1 MVGKSS
7 KRNWKMGMEG
17 YHKSVLLKEVLGA
30 LNPDSIGVNIR
41 DAWYLDCTLGDGGH
55 TIEIIKRG
63 GKVLGIEIDPQA
75 LNRVQKRFEK
85 EGISKDKYRLI
96 QGNFRDLKN
105 LINQPVSPNGGR
117 GEQTDLKDQKFAG
130 AKSYLAGAIF
140 DLGVSSLQLETPSR
154 GFSFSKIGPLDM
166 RMDPTLEVRA
176 LDLINAGGR
185 KQLYELFK
193 NLGKEKYSKRLA
205 DHMVSAREI
214 GKRIETTKDLADLV
228 EQVVGKHGRLHPATK
243 IFQALRIAV
252 NDELN
257 ALKEGLDQ
265 VINLIDKNGHVIV
278 ISFHSLEDRIVK
290 KTFRAWSDQGWG
302 QVLTKKPIVPTLEE
316 ININPRARS
325 AKMRVFERS

>member
-1 MVGKSS
+1 
-7 KRNWKMGMEG
+7 MEG
-17 YHKSVLLKEVLGA
+17 HKTLSGSKGYHRSVLLKEVLGA
-30 LNPDSIGVNIR
+30 LNIR

-63 GKVLGIEIDPQA
+63 GKVVGIDVDPQA
-75 LNRVQKRFEK
+75 LGRVRKRF
-85 EGISKDKYRLI
+85 GIEEIDRNKWKLI
-96 QGNFRDLKN
+96 VGNFRDLKK
-105 LINQPVSPNGGR
+105 LILK
-117 GEQTDLKDQKFAG
+117 QTDLKDQKFAG

-193 NLGKEKYSKRLA
+193 NLGEEKYSKRLA
-205 DHMVSAREI
+205 DHMVSARQV
-214 GKRIETTKDLADLV
+214 GVKIETTKDLADLV
-228 EQVVGKHGRLHPATK
+228 EQVVRKHGRLHPATK

-265 VINLIDKNGHVIV
+265 VISLIDKNGHIIV

-290 KTFRAWSDQGWG
+290 ETFRAWSAQGWG
-302 QVLTKKPIVPTLEE
+302 QILTKKPIVPTLEE